1 MSKKSVSD
9 LMRPLPVLQLL
20 GGPLPGITGFLSS
33 PRLEGVA
40 ASLSAASVPG
50 VGGVAPEL
58 SQLLFAPPPT
68 LLSPFT
74 VWGAS
79 GSDFMDGGLWPPE
92 PGSSFTTPREA
103 LAWTCPWLGLTLFFT
118 SFDFI
123 MFCNFFH
130 QNARNLM

>member
-50 VGGVAPEL
+50 VGGVAPG
-58 SQLLFAPPPT
+58 QDGGA
-68 LLSPFT
+68 
-74 VWGAS
+74 AS
-79 GSDFMDGGLWPPE
+79 GLVDG
-92 PGSSFTTPREA
+92 R
-103 LAWTCPWLGLTLFFT
+103 LGF
-118 SFDFI
+118 
-123 MFCNFFH
+123 
-130 QNARNLM
+130 RP